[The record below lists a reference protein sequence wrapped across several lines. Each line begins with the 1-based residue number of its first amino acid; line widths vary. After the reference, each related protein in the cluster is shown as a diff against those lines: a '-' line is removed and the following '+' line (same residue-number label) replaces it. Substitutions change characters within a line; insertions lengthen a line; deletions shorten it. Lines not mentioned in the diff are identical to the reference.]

1 MPVEEK
7 YGMHLSLI
15 ISSTRIR
22 ERVKETAVTEV
33 DDDSG
38 RLKRLL
44 PTAVSAPVAY
54 AGGGVVCE
62 GNVLTAEPL

>member
-1 MPVEEK
+1 M
-7 YGMHLSLI
+7 
-15 ISSTRIR
+15 R

-44 PTAVSAPVAY
+44 PTIVSAPVAY
-54 AGGGVVCE
+54 AGGSVVCE
-62 GNVLTAEPL
+62 GNVLAAEPL